1 EDEREVDARAGAVR
15 DELERRPGP
24 DRAAAADDLEEPRRF
39 VPRDVEARLA
49 LLARDLPHLHAAL
62 DVDANE
68 RRLPL
73 RPAAEVGDER
83 VDVLRRPRDLDPLLD
98 LHASATVAST
108 STGIPAGSSATP
120 IALRAQRPRSSP

>member
-1 EDEREVDARAGAVR
+1 MKATI
-15 DELERRPGP
+15 
-24 DRAAAADDLEEPRRF
+24 AAAALLSALLIPGRARADDLVEARSL
-39 VPRDVEARLA
+39 VARDVEARLA
-49 LLARDLPHLHAAL
+49 VLAGDPPHLDAAL
-62 DVDANE
+62 DVDADE

-73 RPAAEVGDER
+73 GPALEVGDEG